1 MPIIEHS
8 STAVE
13 GKVSSLSQYS
23 PSLFPLGSAILCR
36 NTAPLVSFAYSLL
49 NRDIPCRIIGRDIGT
64 ALISLVR
71 RMRAQNLEELQEKL
85 KTWLTRE
92 VSRAESEGR
101 SPEALYDRY
110 ECLQMFIKSLDED
123 SRSIAS
129 LIAKIELMFTDAN
142 ANGFGSRITLAT
154 IHKAKGLEFPT
165 VFILDPHLLPSR
177 YAKQPWQIRQEK
189 NLKYVAITRAKENLF
204 YISSGCWKEDK
215 AVS

>member
-1 MPIIEHS
+1 MPIIEHAPS
-8 STAVE
+8 ALE
-13 GKVSSLSQYS
+13 GKVSFLQQYS
-23 PSLFPLGSAILCR
+23 PSSFPLGSAILCR

-49 NRDIPCRIIGRDIGT
+49 HRDIPCRIIGRDIGA

-71 RMRAQNLEELQEKL
+71 RMRAQTLDDLQERL
-85 KTWLTRE
+85 KKWLNRE
-92 VSRAESEGR
+92 IEKAASEGR
-101 SPEALYDRY
+101 SPEAIYDKFD
-110 ECLQMFIKSLDED
+110 CLQMFITSLDED
-123 SRSIAS
+123 SRSIPS

-142 ANGFGSRITLAT
+142 ANGFQSRITLST

-204 YISSGCWKEDK
+204 YISSECWKEDNTTN
-215 AVS
+215 